1 MVRIPRVPVNSPR
14 IRGDGPA
21 PAVSSKNP
29 SAFSPY
35 SRGWSRTRLW
45 DAEAVKILP
54 VFAGMVPCDGFIVD
68 RVLNSPRIRGDGP
81 AMKNTERNK
90 GLFSPYSRGWS
101 HFFRRLPTLCVIL
114 PVFAGMVHEKGKELG
129 FVESFSPY
137 SRGWSHQAGGAWK
150 TSPDSPR
157 IRGDGPPKG
166 INDIIP
172 KIFSP
177 YSRGWSRKLPDTTI
191 LVAILPVFA
200 GMVPFYSAKLKY
212 DKNSPR
218 IRGDGP
224 RVQCPSTH

>member
-45 DAEAVKILP
+45 DAEAVK
-54 VFAGMVPCDGFIVD
+54 
-68 RVLNSPRIRGDGP
+68 
-81 AMKNTERNK
+81 
-90 GLFSPYSRGWS
+90 
-101 HFFRRLPTLCVIL
+101 IL